1 MYGPSDAKLR
11 AYCEHVLSELRLE
24 PVTQENVR
32 AACKLNIR
40 ADQADLVAPVA
51 WSLADAYTAPDIA
64 WPRLI
69 YDDDQLVGFIM
80 AAFDPGNPAELY
92 HSYLWR
98 LNISAEHQG
107 SGYGRFAVESL
118 GQEATC
124 RGQHRLTVSYHLH
137 ENGPEGFYNRL
148 GFRPTGE
155 YNQGE
160 IVAERILTTTARTGS
175 GHSSTQRDHAVKQR
189 IPPGVEREFPGSPRG
204 SGLPG

>member
-1 MYGPSDAKLR
+1 
-11 AYCEHVLSELRLE
+11 VLPGLRLE

-32 AACKLNIR
+32 AACKLKLR
-40 ADQADLVAPVA
+40 ADQENLVAPVA
-51 WSLADAYTAPDIA
+51 WSLADAYAARDIA

-69 YDDDQLVGFIM
+69 YDDDRLVGFIM

-98 LNISAEHQG
+98 LNIGAEHQG

-118 GQEATC
+118 CQEAVR
-124 RGQHRLTVSYHLH
+124 RGQYRLAVSYHPYA
-137 ENGPEGFYNRL
+137 NGPEGFYKRL

-160 IVAERILTTTARTGS
+160 VVAERLLTTTGDA
-175 GHSSTQRDHAVKQR
+175 
-189 IPPGVEREFPGSPRG
+189 SPAAAQG
-204 SGLPG
+204 